1 MTIKLDHI
9 NLTVANLTDSIE
21 WYGKIFG
28 FELVE
33 SGTTPQGVR
42 WGIVAFNDSMIC
54 MTEYAGRIF
63 AGKVEDKSGHQIYH
77 FGIRVSDIH
86 KWQRIVKQHRLK
98 LYYGGQ
104 IEYPSSKSWYVHDP
118 SGHEI
123 EVSHTTQERLQF
135 PVGGIR

>member
-9 NLTVANLTDSIE
+9 NLTVANLTESIE

-28 FELVE
+28 FQLVE

-54 MTEYAGRIF
+54 MSEYAGR
-63 AGKVEDKSGHQIYH
+63 AAADEAEDKSAHQIYH
-77 FGIRVSDIH
+77 FGIRVSDIE
-86 KWQRIVKQHRLK
+86 KWQQTIRDRNLK
-98 LYYGGQ
+98 LYYGGE

-123 EVSHTTQERLQF
+123 EVSHTALDRLQF
-135 PVGGIR
+135 PIGGIQ

>member
-9 NLTVANLTDSIE
+9 NLTVENLNESIQ
-21 WYGKIFG
+21 WYRKVFG

-33 SGTTPQGVR
+33 SGTTELGVR

-54 MTEYAGRIF
+54 MTEFVGRSL
-63 AGKVEDKSGHQIYH
+63 ADMAEEKSVHRIYH
-77 FGIRVSDIH
+77 FGIRVTDIE
-86 KWQRIVKQHRLK
+86 KWQQTIQENKLK

-104 IEYPSSKSWYVHDP
+104 IEYPNSKSWYVHDP

-123 EVSHTTQERLQF
+123 EVSHTTQDRLQF
-135 PVGGIR
+135 PVGGIQ